1 MHEPF
6 LGDLVIIERGLT
18 FTEAHI
24 LCSCLRAGGIPAQVG
39 DVHIVQTDPLLS
51 IAVGGACIR
60 VPEARVAAAH
70 QVLAAYRRGEL
81 ALDEDF
87 DTGPAA
93 RS

>member
-1 MHEPF
+1 MNEPF
-6 LGDLVIIERGLT
+6 LGDMVIIERGLT

-60 VPEARVAAAH
+60 VPEARVGAAR
-70 QVLAAYRRGEL
+70 QVLEAYARGEY
-81 ALDEDF
+81 ALDDDF
-87 DTGPAA
+87 DEEGEA
-93 RS
+93 R

>member
-1 MHEPF
+1 M
-6 LGDLVIIERGLT
+6 VILERGLT

-60 VPEARVAAAH
+60 VPEARVGAAR
-70 QVLAAYRRGEL
+70 QVLEAYRRGYY
-81 ALDEDF
+81 ALDDDF
-87 DTGPAA
+87 DAEGAEQ
-93 RS
+93 